1 MLMNVKDFIGF
12 LTEMTL
18 WGHNRHP
25 VFVGNDKSKKVISI
39 ARHDFGPGKSDHCYA
54 ILLGN
59 ADGIIP
65 LTGNVLASFLFSQT
79 KQADAYCKVYVMVD
93 GERRSIRGISLR
105 WESVPYYSI
114 DI

>member
-1 MLMNVKDFIGF
+1 MYVKIFIDF

-18 WGHNRHP
+18 WGHNRYP

-39 ARHDFGPGKSDHCYA
+39 ARQDFGPGKSDHSYN

-65 LTGNVLASFLFSQT
+65 LTADVLASFLRSQT
-79 KQADAYCKVYVMVD
+79 RQADAYCKVYAMVD
-93 GERRSIRGISLR
+93 GERRKIKGISLR
-105 WESVPYYSI
+105 WEDVPYYSI

>member
-1 MLMNVKDFIGF
+1 MNVKTFIGF
-12 LTEMTL
+12 LTEMQL
-18 WGHNRHP
+18 WGNNRHP
-25 VFVGNDKSKKVISI
+25 VFVDGDKSKKVISI
-39 ARHDFGPGKSDHCYA
+39 ARQDFGPGKYDHCYV

-65 LTGNVLASFLFSQT
+65 LTADVLASFLFSQT
-79 KQADAYCKVYVMVD
+79 RQADAYCKVYVMVD
-93 GERRSIRGISLR
+93 GERRSIKGISLR